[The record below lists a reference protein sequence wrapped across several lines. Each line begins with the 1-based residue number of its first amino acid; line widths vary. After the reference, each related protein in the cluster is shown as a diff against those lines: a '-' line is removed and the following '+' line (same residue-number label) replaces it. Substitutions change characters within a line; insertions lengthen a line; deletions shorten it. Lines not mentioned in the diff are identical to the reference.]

1 MKLILILFFILFSA
15 GLFSLLS
22 GLLRLPTLRT
32 GRAMASAGKTGRPL
46 SEELEAWLS
55 ESSVRLSGILR
66 MNEYKKARLA
76 GILKAAGIEAEPE
89 EWTAR
94 CILKAGL
101 WVLPAVGLLWIF
113 PMASVLFLVIAILTW
128 FRESGRPE
136 EILRERREKVEGELY
151 RFASTLT
158 QELKSSR
165 DVLSML
171 ERYKRNAGEDF
182 RRELDVLCAD
192 MRSGSWEAALTRF
205 EARLASPQVSDVTRG
220 LIGVLRGDD
229 GAVYFQMLTRDF
241 KEEELRRLK
250 AKAAKIPPKI
260 RIFSFVMLLCY
271 LATFFVIIFYE
282 ILGSLSTMF

>member
-1 MKLILILFFILFSA
+1 MKILLMLFFVTFA
-15 GLFSLLS
+15 TGLFLLLA

-32 GRAMASAGKTGRPL
+32 GRAMVNAGREKKPL
-46 SEELEAWLS
+46 SATIEAWTS
-55 ESSVRLSGILR
+55 EGAARLAGVIR

-76 GILKAAGIEAEPE
+76 GTLKAAGIDATPE
-89 EWTAR
+89 EWSAR
-94 CILKAGL
+94 CLFTAGAWL
-101 WVLPAVGLLWIF
+101 LIALVFLPLF
-113 PMASVLFLVIAILTW
+113 PIASVLFLVIAVLTW
-128 FRESGRPE
+128 FREAGRPE
-136 EILRERREKVEGELY
+136 EILREKREKIEGELY
-151 RFASTLT
+151 RFVSTLT
-158 QELKSSR
+158 QELKNGR

-171 ERYKRNAGEDF
+171 ERYKKNAGEDF
-182 RRELDVLCAD
+182 KAELGILCAD

-205 EARLASPQVSDVTRG
+205 EARLASPQVSDVSRG

-260 RIFSFVMLLCY
+260 RIFSFVMLACY

-282 ILGSLSTMF
+282 ILGSLGSLF